1 MIPTVVCSLIFTADS
16 GSGRLSLHLDPVL
29 GWPVSCSEDSE
40 LGVGYPKSSL
50 RGNPR
55 QRQINLPLKTFAALT
70 VLLVPA
76 ILHKVDF
83 VSALIAE
90 MQTADNYL

>member
-1 MIPTVVCSLIFTADS
+1 MILTVVCSLIFTADS

-29 GWPVSCSEDSE
+29 GWPVSCSGDSE

-55 QRQINLPLKTFAALT
+55 QREINLSLKNLCC
-70 VLLVPA
+70 PY
-76 ILHKVDF
+76 
-83 VSALIAE
+83 SIAGACSSS
-90 MQTADNYL
+90 QG